1 MRIAYIGPQGRQAA
15 LQAFVSPGVTVEARR
30 NPNGPASIESMWEE
44 YLSVPGL
51 LELVPELERE
61 GFDAV
66 VPGCFGDPGIDAIRE
81 LVAIPVLGPGATSML
96 VAANLGH
103 RFSIVT
109 VLENVVRPLE
119 NLARLT
125 GMEAKLASV
134 RQIGIPVLE
143 LNSDPEA
150 TFARLLEV
158 CREVIERDRA
168 DVLVLGC
175 GTLSFRSA
183 EAQEALG
190 VPVVNPLQVTL
201 RMAELLVSAGLS
213 HSKRSHPTPPK
224 LARET
229 VGAR

>member
-1 MRIAYIGPQGRQAA
+1 MRIAYIGGKNREAA
-15 LQAFVSPGVTVEARR
+15 LQAFVSPGVTVEAR
-30 NPNGPASIESMWEE
+30 PHGKGPRSIESMYEE

-51 LELVPELERE
+51 LESVVELERE
-61 GFDAV
+61 GFDAI
-66 VPGCFGDPGIDAIRE
+66 VPGCFGDPGIDGARE

-119 NLARLT
+119 NLALLT
-125 GMEAKLASV
+125 GVAPKLASV

-143 LNSDPEA
+143 LNTDPDA
-150 TFARLLEV
+150 TFRRLIDV
-158 CREVIERDRA
+158 SRDVIEHDRA

-175 GTLSFRSA
+175 GTLSFRAA
-183 EAQEALG
+183 ELQEAVG

-201 RMAELLVSAGLS
+201 KMAELLVSSGLS
-213 HSKRSHPTPPK
+213 HSKRSHPVPPK
-224 LARET
+224 IAAAVLN
-229 VGAR
+229 